1 MSQETSRTELG
12 LIRIHKN
19 AIAAVVSLAA
29 LEIEGVSRI
38 ARDFKGSFMELLG
51 AKPCPGIG
59 VEINKNA
66 EVKIDI
72 PLFIK
77 YGFNLP
83 EVASKVQ
90 ENVRQAL
97 EKMTNL
103 SVRDVNVNVQGI
115 ESPSSC
121 PTGGPINRQGG
132 KP

>member
-29 LEIEGVSRI
+29 LEIQGVSRMG
-38 ARDFKGSFMELLG
+38 RDFKASFMELLG
-51 AKPCPGIG
+51 AKPYPGIG

-83 EVASKVQ
+83 EVATKVQ

-103 SVRDVNVNVQGI
+103 SIRDINVNVQGI
-115 ESPSSC
+115 ERPPVC
-121 PTGGPINRQGG
+121 PAGGSINRQGG
-132 KP
+132 